1 MLKVGVIGLGYWG
14 PKLARNFHELPDA
27 RLEWVCDL
35 RQPRLDHVTNLYP
48 GVRATPDY
56 REVLA
61 SGVEAVCIA
70 TPVRSHYHLAME
82 ALHAGK
88 HVLVEKP
95 LAACVR
101 QAEEI
106 IAEGDRQGRS
116 VMVGHTFVYNPAV
129 VAMKEI
135 VASGQLGQIYYI
147 SATRVNLGLFQPDI
161 NVAWDL
167 APHDISILL
176 YVLGMEPVSA
186 SARGGVYVQ
195 QKKGLHDVAY
205 LSLYFPNGLLADIRV
220 SWLDPCKIRTY
231 TVVGSEKMLV
241 YDDVA
246 PEDKIV
252 IYDKGVEAPPYS
264 DTEEEF
270 HLSYRTGEAVPYPL
284 KWTEPLQVEC
294 QHFLDCIRQGSE
306 PRSSGRVGLQVIRV
320 LEAAQGSLLNSGSR
334 EVVGDSRGFCAHRT
348 QRETGPRC
356 QDLCLREPV
365 WL

>member
-14 PKLARNFHELPDA
+14 PKLARNFHQLPDA
-27 RLEWVCDL
+27 KLEWGCDL
-35 RQPRLDHVTNLYP
+35 DQSRLNHICGLYP
-48 GVRATPDY
+48 EVRATRDY
-56 REVLA
+56 RDVLA
-61 SGVEAVCIA
+61 SDVEAVCIA
-70 TPVRSHYHLAME
+70 TPVRAHYHLAME
-82 ALHAGK
+82 ALRAGK

-95 LAACVR
+95 LAACVG

-106 IAEGDRQGRS
+106 IAEGDRQGRI

-129 VAMKEI
+129 VAMKDI
-135 VASGQLGQIYYI
+135 IASGQLGQIYYI

-176 YVLGMEPVSA
+176 YMLGIEPVSA

-205 LSLYFPNGLLADIRV
+205 LSLHFPNGILADIRV
-220 SWLDPCKIRTY
+220 SWLDPCKIRRY

-241 YDDVA
+241 YDDVE
-246 PEDKIV
+246 PETKIV
-252 IYDKGVEAPPYS
+252 IYDKGVEVPPYS

-270 HLSYRTGEAVPYPL
+270 RLSYRTGEAVPYPL
-284 KWTEPLQVEC
+284 EWVEPLKVEC
-294 QHFLDCIRQGSE
+294 QHFVDCIRQGSE
-306 PRSSGRVGLQVIRV
+306 PRSSGRVGLEVIRI
-320 LEAAQGSLLNSGSR
+320 LEAAQCSLLNGGTK
-334 EVVGDSRGFCAHRT
+334 EVLGDNRGFCAHRT
-348 QRETGPRC
+348 RCETGPRC
-356 QDLCLREPV
+356 QDLCLRQPV